1 MQFFFLHS
9 CFISDP
15 IVFFVT
21 LFGPIFVVFAFNFI
35 IFVLGVRVLVTQ
47 SRKKKSS
54 VKSAIKTMISIVGLM
69 VIFGLTWL
77 FGALTVREASTA
89 FQYLFVIFN
98 GFQGFFF
105 FVVICLIGKDGR
117 EFWSYVITNSLRRK
131 SKKSFTSSTSNP
143 REKAYH
149 NPIYTTEQLLTGS
162 NLNKSEELKL
172 DSPLQEKTECEMD
185 TIIPNQQ
192 ATSDKIYIKGSL
204 PETLGLEDSPLQ
216 EKTECEMD
224 TIIPNQ
230 QATSDKIFIKGSLP
244 ETLGLEEFGTGMESE
259 MDLESELGNVMIA
272 IANED
277 AVIEANIMQ
286 GGMNGGIKTEIT
298 HSELNGDEQTHVM
311 HGEMNRDIQANAL
324 QDRVNENNEVN
335 VFEQEFEELNFTP
348 SSEKGNENS
357 IG

>member
-1 MQFFFLHS
+1 MWVSPLYLSALHLSDAKYIYMMTLKLNDDAIFFFLHS

-21 LFGPIFVVFAFNFI
+21 LFGPIIVVFAFNFV
-35 IFVLGVRVLVTQ
+35 IFILGVRVLVTQ
-47 SRKKKSS
+47 SRKKKIS
-54 VKSAIKTMISIVGLM
+54 VKSTIKTMISIVGLM

-105 FVVICLIGKDGR
+105 FVAICLIGKDGR

-149 NPIYTTEQLLTGS
+149 NPIYTTEQLLSGS

-204 PETLGLEDSPLQ
+204 PETLGLE
-216 EKTECEMD
+216 
-224 TIIPNQ
+224 
-230 QATSDKIFIKGSLP
+230 
-244 ETLGLEEFGTGMESE
+244 EFGTGMESE

-277 AVIEANIMQ
+277 AVTEANIMR
-286 GGMNGGIKTEIT
+286 GGMNGGIKTDIT

-324 QDRVNENNEVN
+324 QDRVNKNNEVN

>member
-1 MQFFFLHS
+1 MYMMTLKLIDDAIFFLHS

-21 LFGPIFVVFAFNFI
+21 LFGPIFVVFAFNFV
-35 IFVLGVRVLVTQ
+35 IFILGVRVLVTQ
-47 SRKKKSS
+47 SRKKKIS

-172 DSPLQEKTECEMD
+172 DSPLQEKTEYEMD

-204 PETLGLEDSPLQ
+204 PETLGLE
-216 EKTECEMD
+216 
-224 TIIPNQ
+224 
-230 QATSDKIFIKGSLP
+230 
-244 ETLGLEEFGTGMESE
+244 EFGTGMESE
-259 MDLESELGNVMIA
+259 MDMESELGNVMIA

-286 GGMNGGIKTEIT
+286 GGMNGGIKTDVT
-298 HSELNGDEQTHVM
+298 HSELNGDEQTDVM
-311 HGEMNRDIQANAL
+311 YSEVNRDIQANVL
-324 QDRVNENNEVN
+324 QDRVNENNAVN

-348 SSEKGNENS
+348 SSVKGNENS

>member
-192 ATSDKIYIKGSL
+192 ATSDKI
-204 PETLGLEDSPLQ
+204 
-216 EKTECEMD
+216 
-224 TIIPNQ
+224 
-230 QATSDKIFIKGSLP
+230 FIKGSLP

>member
-1 MQFFFLHS
+1 
-9 CFISDP
+9 
-15 IVFFVT
+15 
-21 LFGPIFVVFAFNFI
+21 
-35 IFVLGVRVLVTQ
+35 
-47 SRKKKSS
+47 
-54 VKSAIKTMISIVGLM
+54 MISIVGLM

-149 NPIYTTEQLLTGS
+149 NPYTTEQLLTGS

-172 DSPLQEKTECEMD
+172 DSPLQEKTEFEMD
-185 TIIPNQQ
+185 SIIPNQQ

-204 PETLGLEDSPLQ
+204 PETLGLE
-216 EKTECEMD
+216 
-224 TIIPNQ
+224 
-230 QATSDKIFIKGSLP
+230 
-244 ETLGLEEFGTGMESE
+244 EFGTGMKSE
-259 MDLESELGNVMIA
+259 MDMESELGNVMIA

-277 AVIEANIMQ
+277 ALIEANIMQ
-286 GGMNGGIKTEIT
+286 GGMNGGIKTNVT
-298 HSELNGDEQTHVM
+298 HSELNRDEQTDVM
-311 HGEMNRDIQANAL
+311 HAEMNRDIQANVL
-324 QDRVNENNEVN
+324 QDRVNQHNEVN
-335 VFEQEFEELNFTP
+335 VFEQEFEELNFTH